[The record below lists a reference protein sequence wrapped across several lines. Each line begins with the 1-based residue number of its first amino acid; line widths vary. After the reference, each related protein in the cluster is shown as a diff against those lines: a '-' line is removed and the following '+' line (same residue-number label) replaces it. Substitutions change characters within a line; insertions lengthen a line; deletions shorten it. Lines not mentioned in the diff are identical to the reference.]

1 MPPPLPPALDLEDL
15 AKRERKRE
23 KWRERELAAG
33 REIERRFNIPGYKQA
48 YMTAN
53 HRHKELIPELEKL
66 KELKARKTGPISQA
80 LYFTLRHMNLLMD
93 LEPQLFES
101 FAL

>member
-1 MPPPLPPALDLEDL
+1 
-15 AKRERKRE
+15 
-23 KWRERELAAG
+23 
-33 REIERRFNIPGYKQA
+33 
-48 YMTAN
+48 MTAN
-53 HRHKELIPELEKL
+53 HRHKELLPELEKL
-66 KELKARKTGPISQA
+66 KELKARKTGPISQG

>member
-1 MPPPLPPALDLEDL
+1 
-15 AKRERKRE
+15 
-23 KWRERELAAG
+23 
-33 REIERRFNIPGYKQA
+33 
-48 YMTAN
+48 MTAN
-53 HRHKELIPELEKL
+53 HRHKELIPEVEKL